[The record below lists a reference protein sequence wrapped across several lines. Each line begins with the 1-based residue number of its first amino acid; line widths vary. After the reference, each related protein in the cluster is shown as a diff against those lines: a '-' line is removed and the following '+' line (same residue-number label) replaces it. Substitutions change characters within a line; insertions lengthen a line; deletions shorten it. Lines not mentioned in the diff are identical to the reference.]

1 MAVHVRRYGPY
12 DIVSSLGAGGMG
24 EVYLARDTRLQRE
37 VALKILPKAIAAD
50 GRGRE
55 QFLREAR
62 AAGALNHPNIVAIFD
77 VSLDGD
83 VPFLVTEF
91 VDGKTI
97 RTELERGPLPVDRA
111 VDLGAQIA
119 DALAAAHDAGIV
131 HRDLKPENVIVTRDG
146 RAKVL
151 DFGIAK
157 TVPPFGHAHGV
168 AAKTDTGLIIGTVPY
183 MSPEQARGGS
193 VDYRS
198 DQFSFGILLYEIATG
213 VHPFRRATPVQ
224 TLSAIIE
231 DAPRPLA
238 GLKRALPAPV
248 RWVIERCLS
257 KDPAERYASTTDLAR
272 DLAALRLR
280 LADPFATLIARPWRR
295 RARLLSS
302 AAGLGV
308 LALGA
313 TGWIAA
319 QSSGQPVA
327 NHVYKPLVTDSA
339 FQGAPV
345 WSPDGRSLAYVA
357 EVNGVLQVFTR
368 TAPPSQST
376 QLTHSRFNCY
386 EPFWSADGRRIYYHS
401 QAQDKQGL
409 WWVSAATGEPENVL
423 ENAVK
428 AALTPD
434 DALVFFM
441 DESPQGGHLRL
452 WTASASG
459 ANPRPTSIVDLASQA
474 LNDASLKFSPD
485 GSKLLIWTYGWMLN
499 ETGQLNANQFWL
511 VSWRG
516 SNARRVLSS
525 LSTRGRSGA
534 VVFDWLRDNRHVVIS
549 LGGQDTTERH
559 LWIANTEGDRIE
571 PLTNGHASESFP
583 AVSPDG
589 SRIAFTV
596 EEVNFDLV
604 TIPLDG
610 GEPAPILATAR
621 SELDPAWSKDGQ
633 QFAFVTDRSGS
644 LELWLKH
651 AAGSWAERPL
661 VTDDQ
666 FRDHTWA
673 LGSPAFS
680 PDGKRIAYQRL
691 GETSGFRLWI
701 AATTTATAP
710 VQLAP
715 VTPGTRFQDAPTWSP
730 DGEWIAYVQGAPG
743 GKWELAK
750 VRTRM
755 GSADTPVV
763 VTGAIRPLTRPQWSP
778 DGRWILFDSAEGLA
792 LVAPD
797 GGALRVVSDNLWFSY
812 TWAAD
817 SRTVYG
823 LREAEMPGHFMLM
836 ALDIPTGQQRP
847 IRTDLGVIPPA
858 NQPIRGLSLIGSRAL
873 VTSIARPRSSIYM
886 LEGFSWPASRGILSQ
901 LLGLAGR
908 P

>member
-1 MAVHVRRYGPY
+1 MAVDVHRYGPY
-12 DIVSSLGAGGMG
+12 EIVSSLSAGGMG
-24 EVYLARDTRLQRE
+24 EVYLARDTRLQRD

-50 GRGRE
+50 PYGRE
-55 QFLREAR
+55 HFLQEAR

-77 VSLDGD
+77 VSVDGD

-91 VDGKTI
+91 VDGKTF
-97 RTELERGPLPVDRA
+97 RAELERGPLPVERA

-131 HRDLKPENVIVTRDG
+131 HRDLKPENVMVTRDG

-157 TVPPFGHAHGV
+157 TVPQFASSDGLAANTEPGV
-168 AAKTDTGLIIGTVPY
+168 IIGTVPY
-183 MSPEQARGGS
+183 MSPEQARGGV

-198 DQFSFGILLYEIATG
+198 DQFSFGILLYEITTG
-213 VHPFRRATPVQ
+213 VHPFRRATAVQ

-238 GLKRALPAPV
+238 ELKRTLPAPV

-257 KDPAERYASTTDLAR
+257 KDPSERYASTIDLAR

-280 LADPFATLIARPWRR
+280 LADPSATLLARPRRVRAALLWPAIGLGMLTLIA
-295 RARLLSS
+295 A
-302 AAGLGV
+302 
-308 LALGA
+308 
-313 TGWIAA
+313 GWIAA
-319 QSSGQPVA
+319 QSARHPA
-327 NHVYKPLVTDSA
+327 AKHVYRPLVTDST

-357 EVNGVLQVFTR
+357 AVDGVLQVFTR
-368 TAPPSQST
+368 TASPSQST
-376 QLTHSRFNCY
+376 QLTHSRFDCY
-386 EPFWSADGRRIYYHS
+386 EPFWSADGRRVYYHS

-423 ENAVK
+423 QNAVK

-434 DALVFFM
+434 GSLVFFM
-441 DESPQGGHLRL
+441 DESPQGGNLRL

-459 ANPRPTSIVDLASQA
+459 ANPRPTSIVQLASQA
-474 LNDASLKFSPD
+474 LTDAWLRFSPD
-485 GSKLLIWTYGWMLN
+485 RSKLLVWTYGWLLN
-499 ETGQLNANQFWL
+499 ETGQGDVNQFWL
-511 VSWRG
+511 VSWRDG
-516 SNARRVLSS
+516 TVRPVLAS

-534 VVFDWLRDNRHVVIS
+534 VAFDWLADNRHVVIS
-549 LGGQDTTERH
+549 LSGLDTADRH
-559 LWIANTEGDRIE
+559 LWIADTERDRME
-571 PLTNGHASESFP
+571 PLTSGYASQSFP

-589 SRIAFTV
+589 SRLAFTV
-596 EEVNFDLV
+596 EEANFDLV
-604 TIPLDG
+604 SIPLDG

-633 QFAFVTDRSGS
+633 QYAFVTDRSGS
-644 LELWLKH
+644 LELWLKN
-651 AAGSWAERPL
+651 AVGPFAERPL
-661 VTDDQ
+661 VTRDQ
-666 FRDHTWA
+666 FSDHTWTI
-673 LGSPAFS
+673 GSPAFS

-691 GETSGFRLWI
+691 GERSGYRLWI
-701 AATTTATAP
+701 ATTTTAAAP
-710 VQLAP
+710 IQLAP
-715 VTPGTRFQDAPTWSP
+715 VTPGTKFQDAPTWSP

-743 GKWELAK
+743 GTWELAK

-755 GSADTPVV
+755 GRADTPVV
-763 VTGAIRPLTRPQWSP
+763 VSSAIRPMTRPQWSP

-792 LVAPD
+792 LVSPD
-797 GGALRVVSDNLWFSY
+797 GGTPRVVSDNLWFSY

-823 LREAEMPGHFMLM
+823 LREAEMPRHFMLM
-836 ALDIPTGQQRP
+836 ALDIRTSRQRP
-847 IRTDLGVIPPA
+847 VRSDLGVIPPA
-858 NQPIRGLSLIGSRAL
+858 NQPIRGLSLIGDKAL
-873 VTSIARPRSSIYM
+873 ATSIARPRSSIYM
-886 LEGFSWPASRGILSQ
+886 LEGFSQAAPRGILPR
-901 LLGLAGR
+901 LFGPARR